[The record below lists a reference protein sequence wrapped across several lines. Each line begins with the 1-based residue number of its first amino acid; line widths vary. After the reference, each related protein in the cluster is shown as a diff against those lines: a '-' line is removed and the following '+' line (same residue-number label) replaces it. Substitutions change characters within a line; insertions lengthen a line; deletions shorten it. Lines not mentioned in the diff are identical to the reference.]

1 MGVHHNKMK
10 KIIVF
15 KLHLSTPW
23 CKIIQKQHV
32 VCVHPLK
39 CLVSDELKFKLIT
52 FRTNIASVSTKIRK
66 PVFSLAL
73 LRVS

>member
-1 MGVHHNKMK
+1 MKKMK
-10 KIIVF
+10 KKIVF
-15 KLHLSTPW
+15 KLHISAP
-23 CKIIQKQHV
+23 CSKITQKEHI
-32 VCVHPLK
+32 VCVQPLK